1 MAYNTT
7 AATTIKRVITTKL
20 DNDESLDGDARDSF
34 KPKPSTLKSTPADGC
49 VVSRKL
55 LGTGLGVGLATGL
68 GVTGIYVGLLSAVGA
83 TVGVFAESVVVG
95 LAVGVIGADVGG
107 FVGRPVGATVV
118 GVAVG
123 MSAIVGATVGSEV
136 AFGSNVDGGA
146 VEPSETQYVDS

>member
-1 MAYNTT
+1 M
-7 AATTIKRVITTKL
+7 AATTIKRVVSTKL
-20 DNDESLDGDARDSF
+20 DNDESFDGDAMDSF
-34 KPKPSTLKSTPADGC
+34 KPKPSTLKSTPTDGC

-55 LGTGLGVGLATGL
+55 LGTGFGVGLATGL

-83 TVGVFAESVVVG
+83 TVGVFAESAVVG
-95 LAVGVIGADVGG
+95 LAVGVIGADVGD
-107 FVGRPVGATVV
+107 FVGGPVVGDTVV
-118 GVAVG
+118 GLAVG